1 MQSKRSQRK
10 RCKVSLSDTKESYEG
25 VRMNFSNW
33 LRSLLACS
41 SFAFSLGPLWERLS
55 RQRIALMKVLDF
67 NSICKQITVPNL
79 QADRKIGLIVG
90 QPGQSPVDTGMDTPV
105 ETFGEDL
112 RCTVFC
118 RPKTT
123 GLRPATNPGQASAI
137 WDETITSYRIAFQLL
152 LLQRR
157 TAKIAKTLFFFWCLL
172 QKAIS
177 QSRWKS

>member
-1 MQSKRSQRK
+1 
-10 RCKVSLSDTKESYEG
+10 
-25 VRMNFSNW
+25 
-33 LRSLLACS
+33 
-41 SFAFSLGPLWERLS
+41 
-55 RQRIALMKVLDF
+55 MKVLDF

-137 WDETITSYRIAFQLL
+137 
-152 LLQRR
+152 
-157 TAKIAKTLFFFWCLL
+157 
-172 QKAIS
+172 
-177 QSRWKS
+177 